1 MRDVAVI
8 GVGMTKFGEHWEKSF
23 RELGIEAGFRALLD
37 AGIESKDVDA
47 LFVGNMSG
55 GIFLE
60 QEHISSM
67 VSEAVGMT
75 EHNVPALRVEAAD
88 ASGGVAFQQAVLA
101 VASGVYDTVV
111 VGGAEK
117 MSDLTSIGVTDAM
130 ASMGDRSWEGLFGA
144 TIPSLYAL
152 VARRHMAE
160 FGTTKEQLAHVAV
173 KNHRNGARN
182 PYAQF
187 RSEIKLET
195 ALHAAPVAEPLGMFD
210 CAPISDGAAAV
221 VVTTL
226 ERAQR
231 HSEKPIVKVAGLG
244 LATDTLAL
252 ARRKDIT
259 TFKATVAAARRAY
272 EMASVKPSDVD
283 VAEVHD
289 SYSIGEILAIE
300 DLGFFKKGEGGRAT
314 EEGRTALEGEI
325 PVNPSGGLKARGHP
339 LGATG
344 VAQIVELVWQ
354 LRGEAGDRQVK
365 GARVGLAQNVGGVG
379 GTAAVTILEV
389 L

>member
-1 MRDVAVI
+1 MREVAVI

-23 RELGIEAGFRALLD
+23 RELGIEAGYRALLD
-37 AGIESKDVDA
+37 AGIESKEVDA

-67 VSEAVGMT
+67 VAEAVGMT

-117 MSDLTSIGVTDAM
+117 MSDLTSVGVTDAM

-152 VARRHMAE
+152 IARRHMAD

-173 KNHRNGARN
+173 KNHRNGAKN

-187 RSEIKLET
+187 RREIKLET
-195 ALHAAPVAEPLGMFD
+195 ALNATPVAEPLGVFD

-221 VVTTL
+221 VLTTL
-226 ERAQR
+226 ERAKKLTN
-231 HSEKPIVKVAGLG
+231 KPVVKVAGLG

-252 ARRKDIT
+252 ARRRDFT
-259 TFKATVAAARRAY
+259 TLRATVAAARRAY
-272 EMASVKPSDVD
+272 EMAKVKPSDVD

-300 DLGFFKKGEGGRAT
+300 DLGFFKKGEGGPAT
-314 EEGRTALEGEI
+314 EEGRTSLEGEI

-354 LRGEAGDRQVK
+354 LRGEAEDRQVK
-365 GARVGLAQNVGGVG
+365 DARIGLAHNVGGVG

-389 L
+389 I